1 MSHLFSWRSQ
11 GWKQQRGSLSSHT
24 GCMGEMGSEP
34 VPDRRAHAC
43 WASRSFSPG
52 KAVPAALGSSRSW
65 NSHILG
71 RGLVFPPCQVW
82 TLGEVNNVQTMA
94 FLPRGHC
101 LFGYPRAI
109 IYNTKAF
116 QRMSSFRWPRKA
128 KLIFLESCSE
138 NVTHFS
144 STAPRSPWAQV
155 QTPRSSSQA
164 SANSSNLISSFSTST
179 FCSSEASCLPAS
191 QPNRVLVPSSRPCT
205 RLCPSTR
212 PGVPSPPVKLVPI
225 PQSLPGPLPLV
236 SKGLLSVP

>member
-1 MSHLFSWRSQ
+1 
-11 GWKQQRGSLSSHT
+11 
-24 GCMGEMGSEP
+24 MGSEP
-34 VPDRRAHAC
+34 VPDRRVHTC

-52 KAVPAALGSSRSW
+52 EAAPAALGSGPSW

-94 FLPRGHC
+94 FLPQGHC

-191 QPNRVLVPSSRPCT
+191 QPNRVLVPSSRPLHMPLPT
-205 RLCPSTR
+205 PTR

-236 SKGLLSVP
+236 SKSLLLVP